1 MTTSDMAET
10 REVGIIE
17 TERSLDVLLKSTTY
31 QGMTDSEIARIIAYR
46 EEMARQEEST
56 RQARA
61 AVEAQTEAMREHWK
75 KLADEAE
82 TAFNQAVF
90 STVKFQTVEGA

>member
-1 MTTSDMAET
+1 MTTYDMTET
-10 REVGIIE
+10 REAGIIE
-17 TERSLDVLLKSTTY
+17 TERSLDTLLKSTTY

-82 TAFNQAVF
+82 AAFNQAVF

>member
-1 MTTSDMAET
+1 MTTSDMAEN
-10 REVGIIE
+10 RETGIIE

-90 STVKFQTVEGA
+90 STVKFQTVEGV

>member
-1 MTTSDMAET
+1 MTTSDMTET
-10 REVGIIE
+10 REAGIIE

-61 AVEAQTEAMREHWK
+61 AVEAQTEAMRDHWQ

>member
-1 MTTSDMAET
+1 MTET
-10 REVGIIE
+10 REAGIIE

-61 AVEAQTEAMREHWK
+61 AVEAQTEAMRDHWQ

>member
-1 MTTSDMAET
+1 MAET
-10 REVGIIE
+10 RESGIIE

-61 AVEAQTEAMREHWK
+61 AVEEQTEAMREHWAK
-75 KLADEAE
+75 QADEAE
-82 TAFNQAVF
+82 AAFNQAVF
-90 STVKFQTVEGA
+90 STVRFQTVEGA